1 MKEKLAAG
9 LAARTGDSD
18 VELDPSDVH
27 QASDDDV

>member
-18 VELDPSDVH
+18 VESDT
-27 QASDDDV
+27 SDMNDTSDNEV